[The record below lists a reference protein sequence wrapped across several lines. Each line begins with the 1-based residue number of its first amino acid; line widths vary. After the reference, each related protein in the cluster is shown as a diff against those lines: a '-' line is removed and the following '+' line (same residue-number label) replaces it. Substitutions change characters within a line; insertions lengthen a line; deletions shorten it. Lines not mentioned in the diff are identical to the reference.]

1 MDTLLESDPSLRVEA
16 RFKNARLWNAIHDEM
31 VQISGYR
38 GVQPGTVSA
47 FCQLHGL
54 CREHVYRFLNLRA
67 KPIWYRFGCR
77 HKPRISPL
85 AHKLADILG
94 KPLDWLFPADM
105 YAVTWPTLAVDIDHA
120 KMLPLLA
127 ASPEM
132 LALPPSQEH
141 ELAAKEL
148 RAALADQLATLTP
161 REQQVIRQR
170 FGFDSA
176 ERAFVDIGRELGIS
190 VERVRQIEMKALSKL
205 RKPGRARALAPFTEA
220 L

>member
-1 MDTLLESDPSLRVEA
+1 MDALLESDPALRVEA

-31 VQISGYR
+31 VQISNYR
-38 GVQPGTVSA
+38 GVQPGTVAA

-54 CREHVYRFLNLRA
+54 SRDRVYRFLNLRA
-67 KPIWYRFGCR
+67 KPISYQFGCH
-77 HKPRISPL
+77 HKPRITPL
-85 AHKLADILG
+85 ARKLADILG

-141 ELAAKEL
+141 ELAAREL
-148 RAALADQLATLTP
+148 HTALADQLATLTP
-161 REQQVIRQR
+161 REARVIRQR
-170 FGFDSA
+170 FGFDGA
-176 ERAFVDIGRELGIS
+176 ERAFADIGRDLGIS
-190 VERVRQIEMKALSKL
+190 TERVRQIELKALAKL
-205 RKPGRARALAPFTEA
+205 RRPGRARALEPFTE
-220 L
+220 